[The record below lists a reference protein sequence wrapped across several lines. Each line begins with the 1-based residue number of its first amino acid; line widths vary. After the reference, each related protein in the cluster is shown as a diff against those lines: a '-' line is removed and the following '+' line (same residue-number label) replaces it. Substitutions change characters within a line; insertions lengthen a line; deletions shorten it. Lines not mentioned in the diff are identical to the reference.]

1 MTELEDYLN
10 IVCPYCGKI
19 LLKVTNKDKNGDI
32 FCSACQKWVVYK
44 IIKDENNNLISIEYN
59 N

>member
-1 MTELEDYLN
+1 MEDYLN